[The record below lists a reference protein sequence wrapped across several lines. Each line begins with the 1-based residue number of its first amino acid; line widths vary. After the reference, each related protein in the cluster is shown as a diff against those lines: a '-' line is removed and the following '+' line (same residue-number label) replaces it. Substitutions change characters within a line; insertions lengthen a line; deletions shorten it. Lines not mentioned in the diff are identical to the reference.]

1 MNDRFRFR
9 IPITN
14 KDGKFEK
21 FVYFDLFN
29 QPAITCRASDIFQN
43 TEQCTGLKDKNGK
56 PIYEGDIITHYHQVK
71 RLVPV
76 DDKQPLEVAHGRDE
90 ENGLPLV
97 YRTQKTIKYKG
108 IVSHDNI
115 LGTIIDLPHNFHWWK
130 NEENG
135 ILPSVEVIGNIH
147 ENPELLEDK

>member
-1 MNDRFRFR
+1 MNDRFKFR
-9 IPITN
+9 AWDKTLKSYWRHGN
-14 KDGKFEK
+14 
-21 FVYFDLFN
+21 FDLE
-29 QPAITCRASDIFQN
+29 RGQN
-43 TEQCTGLKDKNGK
+43 DKDLIIEQCTGLKDKNGRL
-56 PIYEGDIITHYHQVK
+56 IYEGDIVAHDHQVK

-147 ENPELLEDK
+147 ENKELLKGVK

>member
-14 KDGKFEK
+14 KYGKFKK

-56 PIYEGDIITHYHQVK
+56 LIYEGDIVK
-71 RLVPV
+71 TE
-76 DDKQPLEVAHGRDE
+76 DGD
-90 ENGLPLV
+90 
-97 YRTQKTIKYKG
+97 
-108 IVSHDNI
+108 I
-115 LGTIIDLPHNFHWWK
+115 LGIKWGKTGFNTPELFTSVGFIMSIRTSWGEDYMQFDK
-130 NEENG
+130 EE
-135 ILPSVEVIGNIH
+135 PYYEVVGNIH
-147 ENPELLEDK
+147 ENPELLEEK